1 MALSLWKA
9 KSKDIGEVWLDVG
22 REWSSLEFG
31 PLGKLGVWVA
41 LGWLCL
47 AVPETLAGREVK
59 KLLKGKLQSQLL
71 VHFASIWPC
80 FSEFLANLFPVSEN
94 GL

>member
-1 MALSLWKA
+1 MALSPWKA
-9 KSKDIGEVWLDVG
+9 KSKDIGEVWVGVG

-31 PLGKLGVWVA
+31 PLGKQGVWVA

-47 AVPETLAGREVK
+47 AVPKTLAGREVK
-59 KLLKGKLQSQLL
+59 KPLKGKLQFQLL
-71 VHFASIWPC
+71 VHFASMWPC
-80 FSEFLANLFPVSEN
+80 FSEFLANLFLVSKN